1 MRRCFASREV
11 SPSRRTAR
19 KGPGRAEG
27 RAPGRG
33 PLKPLRA
40 TLALIGLL
48 GACVSPGKTTPT
60 AAVVPSTRSTVD
72 PPGPPAE
79 THIGGSF
86 GPAAAQ
92 RPIALIKALRT
103 VSPHASDLED
113 VRVFSAFEDLNA
125 DGVDEA
131 VVHVTG
137 SAFCGTGGCTT
148 LVYQW
153 RPAAAAYA
161 EIHKSPTTR
170 PPIYASARQGC
181 PWSMLWVRRSGGGR
195 RSELRSP
202 QTLAGVDPCNAP
214 VGPWSDAEG
223 KLLIPVF
230 ASRQEGARL

>member
-1 MRRCFASREV
+1 M
-11 SPSRRTAR
+11 
-19 KGPGRAEG
+19 
-27 RAPGRG
+27 
-33 PLKPLRA
+33 
-40 TLALIGLL
+40 
-48 GACVSPGKTTPT
+48 
-60 AAVVPSTRSTVD
+60 VD
-72 PPGPPAE
+72 PPGAPAE
-79 THIGGSF
+79 TRIGGSF

-92 RPIALIKALRT
+92 RPIALMKALRT
-103 VSPHASDLED
+103 LSPLASDLED
-113 VRVFSAFEDLNA
+113 VHVFSAFADLNA

-137 SAFCGTGGCTT
+137 SAFSGTGGCTT
-148 LVYQW
+148 LVYQR
-153 RPAAAAYA
+153 RPAAAYV

-195 RSELRSP
+195 RSELRCP